1 MKLESEKYLV
11 TTDGKQFI
19 LQMKEVVK
27 DSSMLEDKSKIGS
40 IKLGSKSYYSTLPM
54 LFNGMVKHSLL
65 TDDEIRS
72 FELGFFTSPSFKI
85 EIEIKKY
92 HVNEWCDWRG
102 VPL

>member
-72 FELGFFTSPSFKI
+72 FERIEEVIKAIGVSLKYEVSNATS
-85 EIEIKKY
+85 
-92 HVNEWCDWRG
+92 
-102 VPL
+102 

>member
-1 MKLESEKYLV
+1 MELESEKYLV

-27 DSSMLEDKSKIGS
+27 DSSMLKDKIKIGS

-65 TDDEIRS
+65 TNDEIQS
-72 FELGFFTSPSFKI
+72 FEDIKN
-85 EIEIKKY
+85 EIEDIRNALMGC
-92 HVNEWCDWRG
+92 VERGEQCD
-102 VPL
+102 